1 MPRAPAGEGGQH
13 LRRFCPP
20 GWPRPL
26 GCAGEA
32 WEGGVLPHSCGGL
45 GCRWCGGFKRK
56 QRNLSFQPGTLCLP
70 GTDGDPVGPRRFH
83 PTQRLETAASLQVTR
98 TRVQEKPES
107 RPWGRTAGTR
117 VPGETPIQVLG
128 PNCTDRGPRI
138 NRNPG
143 LWGPN
148 CRVAGAAHTDSQGP
162 SQPYP
167 GMGFGSLLSSSG
179 AGALGVSWVGSLAAS
194 GRQQVPL
201 PTPSAQRCGAVVSGA
216 VAGGLTRAPEA
227 PGRGHKALTS
237 PFSHC
242 LPGHPWLGACWGPEG
257 G

>member
-1 MPRAPAGEGGQH
+1 MQVVWGLQEEAAEPLIPTWHPLLTGHRWRPRGPQEVPPHTEGGDSSQPAGDTDEG
-13 LRRFCPP
+13 
-20 GWPRPL
+20 
-26 GCAGEA
+26 
-32 WEGGVLPHSCGGL
+32 
-45 GCRWCGGFKRK
+45 
-56 QRNLSFQPGTLCLP
+56 
-70 GTDGDPVGPRRFH
+70 
-83 PTQRLETAASLQVTR
+83 
-98 TRVQEKPES
+98 
-107 RPWGRTAGTR
+107 
-117 VPGETPIQVLG
+117 PGETPIQVLG

-148 CRVAGAAHTDSQGP
+148 CRVAGAPHTDSQGP

-216 VAGGLTRAPEA
+216 VGGGLTRAPEA